1 MEVAFLYTPERKAF
15 GHQCNFD
22 DNIPRVMEAIPSTSV
37 YEEEYV
43 KRNPSILE
51 VDTTPSYSIN
61 TCNTQRFVQKSKGM
75 THSEGGWPKD
85 VDYTEQNDTTRYRRK
100 TEKDEDYKN
109 KPEIQKILNEKGWF
123 TINWPAE

>member
-61 TCNTQRFVQKSKGM
+61 TCNTQRFVQKSKGC
-75 THSEGGWPKD
+75 SVGD
-85 VDYTEQNDTTRYRRK
+85 LANAL
-100 TEKDEDYKN
+100 
-109 KPEIQKILNEKGWF
+109 QKIFNKSYIKNIF
-123 TINWPAE
+123 YFFCKF